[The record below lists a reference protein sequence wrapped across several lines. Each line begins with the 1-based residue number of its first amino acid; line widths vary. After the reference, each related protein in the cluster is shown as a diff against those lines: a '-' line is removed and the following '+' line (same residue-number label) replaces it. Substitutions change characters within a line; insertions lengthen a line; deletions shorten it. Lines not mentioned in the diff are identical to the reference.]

1 MRQLEYGGHFTMTQK
16 GLSIVCIGGGTGLSS
31 LLSGINQYIR
41 SKREGYD
48 IINMD
53 KLAAIVT
60 VSDDGGSSGRLI
72 DEFGVLPPGDIR
84 NCLVALSP
92 QDEIMTK
99 LFEYRFNGNGELGG
113 HTVGNLLLTAL
124 THLNDGSFPKAI
136 EYASRVL
143 NVQGR
148 ILPAT
153 LDGTILCAELANGE
167 IVRSESHIP
176 KRKNQEPIKRVFL
189 EQRVNGKTSTENT
202 GDFVCPAHDEAVEA
216 IEEADAIIIGP
227 GSLYT
232 SIMPNLAVRD
242 IGEALKKSDAMKI
255 YVCNIMIEPGET
267 DGYSVFDHV
276 KALLRHV
283 DFKLDCVVANNAI
296 APSDII
302 LQYIREGLLEQFNRI
317 KSHAT
322 EAINTLEGQTEYAF
336 ESLAAL
342 SGELAQLSQN
352 AAQMVDASK
361 VQVLFNSESEVL
373 DDIRVVEEDLIY
385 TAQIT
390 DKGVQKNVIRHE
402 PYKLSHSLVKQLS
415 KHPELGNG

>member
-1 MRQLEYGGHFTMTQK
+1 MMREP
-16 GLSIVCIGGGTGLSS
+16 LSIVCIGGGTGLSS
-31 LLSGINQYIR
+31 LLRGINQYTR
-41 SKREGYD
+41 NKQEGHETID
-48 IINMD
+48 MN

-113 HTVGNLLLTAL
+113 HTIGNLLLTAL

-136 EYASRVL
+136 EHASHVL

-176 KRKNQEPIKRVFL
+176 KRKNKEHIKRVFL
-189 EQRVNGKTSTENT
+189 EPRMNGKTSTEHK
-202 GDFVCPAHDEAVEA
+202 GDFVCPAHDEAAES
-216 IEEADAIIIGP
+216 IEQADAIIIGP

-232 SIMPNLAVRD
+232 SIMPNLIVRD
-242 IGEALKKSDAMKI
+242 IGEALKKSSAMKI
-255 YVCNIMIEPGET
+255 YVCNAMTEPGET
-267 DGYSVFDHV
+267 DGYSVSEHV
-276 KALLRHV
+276 KALLDHA
-283 DFKLDCVVANNAI
+283 DFMLDYVIANNAI
-296 APSDII
+296 APPEII
-302 LQYIREGLLEQFNRI
+302 LQYIKEGLLEQFNRI
-317 KSHAT
+317 KTHAT
-322 EAINTLEGQTEYAF
+322 EAINTLEGETESAF
-336 ESLAAL
+336 ESLTTL

-361 VQVLFNSESEVL
+361 VQVLFNPESENL
-373 DDIRVVEEDLIY
+373 GDIKIVAEDLIY

-390 DKGVQKNVIRHE
+390 DRGVQKNVIRHE
-402 PYKLSHSLVKQLS
+402 PYKLTRLLVKLLS
-415 KHPELGNG
+415 EHPKLSN